1 MKEELKLVL
10 LKLRPVLFFL
20 IGLPLFSYGIWTVL
34 PGKAL
39 DILII
44 DKTVPNKSYRE
55 HAGLFWTL
63 NHLKYK
69 KSSGDT
75 YQIDQDYL
83 GFFPSGQQD
92 FGSVKDLRSHS
103 PEEVRSLTK
112 KSDLIFL
119 ADSYGV
125 YEGDFSNNQEIQL
138 TKKIYGGLDN
148 SDIQLIKMAKE
159 EGKVMV
165 AEYNSMASPTPK
177 PIRTEFENL
186 MGIKWTGW
194 IARYFD
200 DLDTLNN
207 ASIPKWMIRQYQKQH
222 GSWDL
227 RGPGLIYIKESG
239 QIEGFLHTL
248 DYQNKLPLV
257 RTQKINKH
265 GFNLPEVIP
274 YPDWFD
280 VVMIERDYEVI
291 SYYDIAPT
299 SAGLQRLRSMG
310 LPRFFPAAVVRKAGN
325 GSQYYFAGD
334 FSDIQGDFGS
344 PYFYGLPT
352 LWRGL
357 YVASDHADRQSFF
370 WNYYHPLLSQ
380 VLTKAGKEKTN

>member
-112 KSDLIFL
+112 K
-119 ADSYGV
+119 
-125 YEGDFSNNQEIQL
+125 N
-138 TKKIYGGLDN
+138 
-148 SDIQLIKMAKE
+148 
-159 EGKVMV
+159 
-165 AEYNSMASPTPK
+165 PT
-177 PIRTEFENL
+177 
-186 MGIKWTGW
+186 
-194 IARYFD
+194 
-200 DLDTLNN
+200 
-207 ASIPKWMIRQYQKQH
+207 
-222 GSWDL
+222 
-227 RGPGLIYIKESG
+227 
-239 QIEGFLHTL
+239 
-248 DYQNKLPLV
+248 
-257 RTQKINKH
+257 
-265 GFNLPEVIP
+265 
-274 YPDWFD
+274 
-280 VVMIERDYEVI
+280 
-291 SYYDIAPT
+291 
-299 SAGLQRLRSMG
+299 
-310 LPRFFPAAVVRKAGN
+310 
-325 GSQYYFAGD
+325 
-334 FSDIQGDFGS
+334 
-344 PYFYGLPT
+344 
-352 LWRGL
+352 
-357 YVASDHADRQSFF
+357 
-370 WNYYHPLLSQ
+370 
-380 VLTKAGKEKTN
+380 